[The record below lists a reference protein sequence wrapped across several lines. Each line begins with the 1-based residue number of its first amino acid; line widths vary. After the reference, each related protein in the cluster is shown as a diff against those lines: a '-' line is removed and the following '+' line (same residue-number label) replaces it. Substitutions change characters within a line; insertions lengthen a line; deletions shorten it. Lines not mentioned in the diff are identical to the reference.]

1 MRSSEFHYA
10 APWAWTLL
18 CTLPA
23 VLMAAFSRSLRTR
36 RGPSLAAG
44 ERLLPAILIF
54 CLPATLGG
62 AALSFYG
69 LLGHTGEPEENPF
82 FLGGIGLLGAV
93 ALMLPLALWLRG
105 RLNPV
110 FTLPIAGLTRQ
121 VPTGRPG
128 VVRLASPFFRSL
140 AILLLVV
147 GLARPQV
154 STVESDVYTEG
165 MDIIITLDLSTT
177 MRAVDFSP
185 PGRGSER
192 LSRIEGAK
200 QVIADF
206 IRQRSH
212 DRLGLVVFSG
222 EAFTQC
228 PLTLDY
234 SVIVNILQTLRTG
247 VIEDGT
253 AIGDALMVSV
263 NRLRD
268 SESKSKAIILVTD
281 GDDNMSRIAP
291 TQAAETAAE
300 MNIRIFPILVGR
312 GGQVPYPVGTDAFG
326 NVHYQNVEIRTNPE
340 LLKNIARLSKGEFY
354 QATDTQA
361 LREDLQSVLDHM
373 EKTRLM
379 DPGRFTRHT
388 EIFQLLLLGALLS
401 LLLDLCLRWSPRLRS
416 FP

>member
-10 APWAWTLL
+10 APLAWILL
-18 CTLPA
+18 CTVPA
-23 VLMAAFSRSLRTR
+23 VLVAAFSRTLRLR
-36 RGPSLAAG
+36 RRPAPASG
-44 ERLLPAILIF
+44 ERLLPVLLIVSVA
-54 CLPATLGG
+54 ATLGG
-62 AALSFYG
+62 AALAFFG
-69 LLGHTGEPEENPF
+69 VLGQQGDFSRNPF
-82 FLGGIGLLGAV
+82 FLGGVGLLGTV
-93 ALMLPLALWLRG
+93 ALLLPLALWLRG
-105 RLNPV
+105 RENPV
-110 FTLPIAGLTRQ
+110 FTFPVAGLASRIAS
-121 VPTGRPG
+121 GRPG
-128 VVRLASPFFRSL
+128 VLRLASPFFRAL
-140 AILLLVV
+140 AVLLLLV

-165 MDIIITLDLSTT
+165 MDIVITLDLSTT

-185 PGRGSER
+185 PERRSER

-206 IRQRSH
+206 IRQRRN

-234 SVIVNILQTLRTG
+234 SVILNILQALRTG

-281 GDDNMSRIAP
+281 GDDNMSRVAP
-291 TQAAETAAE
+291 TQAAEMAAE
-300 MNIRIFPILVGR
+300 NRIRIFPILVGR
-312 GGQVPYPVGTDAFG
+312 GGQVPFPVGTDAFG
-326 NVHYQNVEIRTNPE
+326 NTHYQNVEIRTNPE
-340 LLKNIARLSKGEFY
+340 LLKNIAKLAQGEFY

-379 DPGRFTRHT
+379 DPGRYSRHT
-388 EIFQLLLLGALLS
+388 EIFQLALLGALLS